1 MFLCIKPLSMA
12 TLNTHF
18 EGFSNLTQQETD
30 QLLKFPL
37 YISLLAANAD
47 GKMDNEEKKSA
58 IKFTHI
64 KTFSSDPKLKDF
76 YVEVSKTFEQDIDA
90 LDKQLPKERHERQAA
105 IENELSKLKAILL
118 KLPKEYQSIM
128 LHSMQS
134 YKDHVSHA
142 HYNVLESFVL
152 PIVIQGITD
161 PKI

>member
-1 MFLCIKPLSMA
+1 MA
-12 TLNTHF
+12 TLNTHIKGL
-18 EGFSNLTQQETD
+18 ENLTKQETD
-30 QLLKFPL
+30 QLLKFPS

-47 GKMDNEEKKSA
+47 GRMDDEEKKTA

-76 YVEVSKTFEQDIDA
+76 YAEVNKTFEQDINM
-90 LDKQLPKERHERQAA
+90 LDKELPKERHERQAA
-105 IENELSKLKAILL
+105 IENELSKLKEILL
-118 KLPKEYQSIM
+118 KLPNEYQAIM

-161 PKI
+161 RKS

>member
-1 MFLCIKPLSMA
+1 MT

-18 EGFSNLTQQETD
+18 EEFKNLTKQEAD

-47 GKMDNEEKKSA
+47 GKMDNEEKKTA

-76 YVEVSKTFEQDIDA
+76 YAEVSKTFEQDIDT
-90 LDKQLPKERHERQAA
+90 LDRELPKERHERQAA
-105 IENELSKLKAILL
+105 IEGDLSKLKEILL
-118 KLPKEYQSIM
+118 KLPKEYQAVM
-128 LHSMQS
+128 LRSMQS

-161 PKI
+161 PKF